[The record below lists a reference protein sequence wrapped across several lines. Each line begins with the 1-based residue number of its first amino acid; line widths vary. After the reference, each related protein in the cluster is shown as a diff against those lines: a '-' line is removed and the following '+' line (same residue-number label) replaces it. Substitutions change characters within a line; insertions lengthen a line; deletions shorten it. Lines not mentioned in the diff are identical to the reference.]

1 MQNDF
6 FANIWYLYVSSIS
19 FLYVNRWNL
28 LLLPSGWLRFISQH
42 IYTYTFISF
51 ACANFVTKWIKK
63 KYTVYRCIYRWTK
76 PNDDNDGNC
85 GNSTSTSSNND
96 IAFVFRTRHTTD
108 TRAHKIYFKREEKM
122 KNAFSTGHRHTHRL
136 IAHIIFFFGY
146 ALSFNSVIGVWG
158 RVNSICQ
165 QSLKNNELIWKLA
178 TQNANESQFHKRNS
192 VQLIQMENVNLMQDW
207 SLFHRL
213 RFFFILRITF
223 DLTRIFT
230 TFKWLLLHY
239 AFGVPC

>member
-1 MQNDF
+1 M
-6 FANIWYLYVSSIS
+6 WYLYVSSIS

-51 ACANFVTKWIKK
+51 ACANFVIKWIKK
-63 KYTVYRCIYRWTK
+63 KYTVYRRIYRWTK

-85 GNSTSTSSNND
+85 GNSTSTSISNND
-96 IAFVFRTRHTTD
+96 IAFVLRTRHTTD

-122 KNAFSTGHRHTHRL
+122 KNAFFNGSSTYTPSDCTYY
-136 IAHIIFFFGY
+136 IFFGY

-158 RVNSICQ
+158 RMNSIRQ

-178 TQNANESQFHKRNS
+178 TQAKCKRIPNLQKKFGPTHTDGKCKFNAR
-192 VQLIQMENVNLMQDW
+192 LITFP
-207 SLFHRL
+207 SSSI
-213 RFFFILRITF
+213 FFLLRITF

-230 TFKWLLLHY
+230 TFKWLLFHY